1 MDTNKKSDTIKN
13 KNEIDRI
20 KKYLRDK
27 NDFVNDRHL
36 LYFILGINT
45 CIRPK
50 DLLTLKWDNLI
61 DMDKNIVY
69 DYIIYNG
76 YHFSLNNTCKKYLY
90 YYVKKYKEKINFE
103 YVFSVNGKP
112 FSIQTINYKWN
123 EIERSLNLDFNFT
136 SQSLHRTFIYW
147 QIKEYNYD
155 YVKIEKLRRLIYK
168 SKQDSLYIYSGYDIN
183 DDLYYINDVNL

>member
-1 MDTNKKSDTIKN
+1 MFSRLFLWNN
-13 KNEIDRI
+13 
-20 KKYLRDK
+20 
-27 NDFVNDRHL
+27 ND
-36 LYFILGINT
+36 
-45 CIRPK
+45 
-50 DLLTLKWDNLI
+50 
-61 DMDKNIVY
+61 
-69 DYIIYNG
+69 
-76 YHFSLNNTCKKYLY
+76 

-136 SQSLHRTFIYW
+136 AQSLHRTFIYW

>member
-20 KKYLRDK
+20 KKYLKDK

-90 YYVKKYKEKINFE
+90 
-103 YVFSVNGKP
+103 
-112 FSIQTINYKWN
+112 
-123 EIERSLNLDFNFT
+123 
-136 SQSLHRTFIYW
+136 
-147 QIKEYNYD
+147 
-155 YVKIEKLRRLIYK
+155 
-168 SKQDSLYIYSGYDIN
+168 
-183 DDLYYINDVNL
+183 